1 MRTRSSAVAAAL
13 VLAAALPAAASAAQI
28 QTDQSCYQEPTNNAS
43 GTVAVTGN
51 GFEPNQPYQVTLDG
65 QALPNGTGTTDAA
78 GGIAGSFPTPEL
90 PGNGVHA
97 FTLGIV
103 QGANAPTTSFSVTPF
118 LADFTPGSGNPKT
131 LRVRF
136 KVFGF
141 GLVTP
146 NPIVYL
152 HYVRPNGKLKRTIRL
167 GKAQGICGQIKRTAR
182 KKLFPFK
189 AERGKWK
196 LQFDT
201 HKHYRKGVAGSSGFL
216 FYTVGVTIRQ
226 LFG

>member
-1 MRTRSSAVAAAL
+1 MRTRSSAVAA
-13 VLAAALPAAASAAQI
+13 VLAVAAAVPAAASAAQI
-28 QTDQSCYQEPTNNAS
+28 QTDRSCYQDNT
-43 GTVAVTGN
+43 GTVAVSGN
-51 GFEPNQPYQVTLDG
+51 GFEPNQSYQVTLDG
-65 QALPNGTGTTDAA
+65 QPLPNGTGTTDAA

-90 PGNGVHA
+90 AGNSVHA
-97 FTLGIV
+97 YTLGIV
-103 QGANAPTTSFSVTPF
+103 QGANVPTTGFSVTPF

-131 LRVRF
+131 LHVRF

-141 GLVTP
+141 GLVTA

-167 GKAQGICGQIKRTAR
+167 GKAQGVCGQIKRTSR
-182 KKLFPFK
+182 KKLFPFS

-201 HKHYRKGVAGSSGFL
+201 RKSYRKGVQGSNFL
-216 FYTVGVTIRQ
+216 FYTVGVTIRRI
-226 LFG
+226 FG

>member
-1 MRTRSSAVAAAL
+1 MRTRSSVVAAVLAVAAAI
-13 VLAAALPAAASAAQI
+13 PAAASAAQI
-28 QTDQSCYQEPTNNAS
+28 QTDRSCYQDAP
-43 GTVAVTGN
+43 GTIAVSGN
-51 GFEPNQPYQVTLDG
+51 GFEPNQSYQVTLDG

-78 GGIAGSFPTPEL
+78 GGIAGSFPTPQL
-90 PGNGVHA
+90 AGSGVHA
-97 FTLGIV
+97 YTLGVV
-103 QGANAPTTSFSVTPF
+103 QGANAATTGFSVTPF
-118 LADFTPGSGNPKT
+118 LADFSPGQGNPKT

-141 GLVTP
+141 GLVTA

-167 GKAQGICGQIKRTAR
+167 GKAQGVCGQIKRTSR
-182 KKLFPFK
+182 KKLFPFS

-201 HKHYRKGVAGSSGFL
+201 RRSYHKGVRGSNFL
-216 FYTVGVTIRQ
+216 FYTVGVRIRKI
-226 LFG
+226 FG

>member
-1 MRTRSSAVAAAL
+1 MRTPSTAVAAAL
-13 VLAAALPAAASAAQI
+13 VLAAALPAAASATQI
-28 QTDQSCYQEPTNNAS
+28 QTDRGCYLDDS

-65 QALPNGTGTTDAA
+65 QPLPKGVGTTDAA
-78 GGIAGSFPTPEL
+78 GGISGSFPTPQL
-90 PGNGVHA
+90 SRSTSIHA
-97 FTLGIV
+97 YRLGIV
-103 QGANAPTTSFSVTPF
+103 QGANAPATGFSVTPF
-118 LADFTPGSGNPKT
+118 NADFTPGSGNPKT
-131 LRVRF
+131 LHVRF
-136 KVFGF
+136 TIDGF
-141 GLVTP
+141 GLMNA

-152 HYVRPNGKLKRTIRL
+152 HYVRPGGKLKRTIRI

-201 HKHYRKGVAGSSGFL
+201 HQRYRRGVKGSNFL
-216 FYTVGVTIRQ
+216 YFTIGVTIRQ
-226 LFG
+226 ITG

>member
-1 MRTRSSAVAAAL
+1 MTPRSSA
-13 VLAAALPAAASAAQI
+13 LAAALALAAAIPAAASAAQI
-28 QTDQSCYQEPTNNAS
+28 QTDRSCYQDNT
-43 GTVAVTGN
+43 GTVAVSGN

-65 QALPNGTGTTDAA
+65 QPLPNGTGTTDAA

-90 PGNGVHA
+90 DRSSVHA
-97 FTLGIV
+97 YTLGIV

-141 GLVTP
+141 GLVDSNP
-146 NPIVYL
+146 NVYL
-152 HYVRPNGKLKRTIRL
+152 HYVRPNHKLKRTIKL
-167 GKAQGICGQIKRTAR
+167 GRAQGVCGQIKRTAR
-182 KKLFPFK
+182 KKLFPFH

-201 HKHYRKGVAGSSGFL
+201 RRKYRRGHPGVSFL
-216 FYTVGVTIRQ
+216 YYTIDVTLRRV
-226 LFG
+226 FG

>member
-1 MRTRSSAVAAAL
+1 MNVRSTALAAAL
-13 VLAAALPAAASAAQI
+13 ALVLPAAASAAQI
-28 QTDQSCYQEPTNNAS
+28 QTDQACYQEPTKSAT
-43 GTVAVTGN
+43 GTVAVSGN

-65 QALPNGTGTTDAA
+65 QPLPNGTGTTDPA

-97 FTLGIV
+97 FTLGVV

-167 GKAQGICGQIKRTAR
+167 GKAQGVCGQIKRTAR

-201 HKHYRKGVAGSSGFL
+201 RKRYRKGKPGASFL
-216 FYTVGVTIRQ
+216 YYTIGVTIKKV
-226 LFG
+226 FG